1 MSFSPV
7 APEPGMAGSLA
18 WGDPEPSGCLVLV
31 SPVPP
36 LVQAARLNIKAE
48 LSKRPVARFHKVFI
62 VSFLLPE
69 IRYGW
74 FEY

>member
-7 APEPGMAGSLA
+7 APESGIAGSLA
-18 WGDPEPSGCLVLV
+18 WADPESSGCLVLV

-36 LVQAARLNIKAE
+36 PQAARLKIRAE

>member
-1 MSFSPV
+1 
-7 APEPGMAGSLA
+7 
-18 WGDPEPSGCLVLV
+18 V

-36 LVQAARLNIKAE
+36 LVQAARLNIRAE